1 MTHSYVFD
9 ILDLMNRRDIVIGGV
24 ILLILAGV
32 FYFRSKNDD
41 SAMKVPE
48 TKVEASSTEQE
59 MEDKFKLDI
68 ADDAPKAELK
78 SVGDSD
84 ASGIATRKDADNSH
98 VVTILADLPDPEK
111 GFVYQGW
118 LVKGE
123 EGQDGY
129 NLVSAG
135 RLTSAKGGY
144 MLNFQSKAD
153 YSEYKKIVISQEKS
167 IASKIGTKVLEGSF

>member
-1 MTHSYVFD
+1 
-9 ILDLMNRRDIVIGGV
+9 MNRRDIVIGGI

-48 TKVEASSTEQE
+48 TKVSASETEKSL
-59 MEDKFKLDI
+59 EDKFKVSI

-78 SVGDSD
+78 SVGEND
-84 ASGIATRKDADNSH
+84 ATGIATRKDADGSH
-98 VVTILADLPDPEK
+98 EIMVLADLPDPEK
-111 GFVYQGW
+111 GMVYQGW

-129 NLVSAG
+129 NVVSAG

-144 MLNFQSKAD
+144 MLNFQSKTDYAD
-153 YSEYKKIVISQEKS
+153 HTKVVISEEKGT
-167 IASKIGTKVLEGSF
+167 ASKIGTKVLEGNF